1 MSNFGIRPDTRRA
14 NSVRPVR
21 FPLAPY
27 ALVAFAA
34 VAVFALS
41 KMLPR
46 EFVLPAASAVLLI
59 SAGAIALVAYA
70 LRVRVMRGE
79 IGLWDSAGAYAL
91 FGFAAGMM
99 SGSQNIIGLF
109 GHLATNN

>member
-1 MSNFGIRPDTRRA
+1 VSSFGIRPGSHRA
-14 NSVRPVR
+14 NSVRPAR

-34 VAVFALS
+34 VAVFALAQ
-41 KMLPR
+41 MLPR
-46 EFVLPAASAVLLI
+46 EFVLPAASVVLLAA
-59 SAGAIALVAYA
+59 AGAIALAA
-70 LRVRVMRGE
+70 SLLRVRVMRGE
-79 IGLWDSAGAYAL
+79 IGLWDTAGAYAL